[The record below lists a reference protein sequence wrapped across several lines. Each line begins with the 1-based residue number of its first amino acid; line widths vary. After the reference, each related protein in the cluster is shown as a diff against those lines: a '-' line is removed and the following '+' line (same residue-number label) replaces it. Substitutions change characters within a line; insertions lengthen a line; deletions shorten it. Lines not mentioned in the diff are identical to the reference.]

1 MVGRTDA
8 KKAIL
13 DATIQLI
20 QESAGNTEAL
30 TIRAIAERGNVGV
43 GLINYHFQTKENL
56 IEMSVQKI
64 IGEVISKFRPD
75 TKENLSHLE
84 QLKSVVKSVADFL
97 AMQSSVS
104 QISILGD
111 YKTPKASDNTMQTVK
126 GFSLSLQDTRP
137 EKESTLQL
145 FMLTSVLQAVFLRR
159 DLSKELFG
167 YDYNDKTQRDK
178 LIDAVMD
185 HMKWEAEDTHE

>member
-126 GFSLSLQDTRP
+126 GFGLSLQDTRP

-185 HMKWEAEDTHE
+185 HMRWEAEDTHE

>member
-1 MVGRTDA
+1 MVGRLDA

-13 DATIQLI
+13 DTTIQLI
-20 QESAGNTEAL
+20 QESDGNTEAL
-30 TIRAIAERGNVGV
+30 TIRAIAERANVGV

-75 TKENLSHLE
+75 TNGNLSHLE
-84 QLKSVVKSVADFL
+84 QLKRVVKSVADFL
-97 AMQSSVS
+97 AMHSSVS

-126 GFSLSLQDTRP
+126 GFGLSLQDTRP

-145 FMLTSVLQAVFLRR
+145 FMLTSILQAVFLRR
-159 DLSKELFG
+159 DLSEELFG

-178 LIDAVMD
+178 LIDTIMD
-185 HMKWEAEDTHE
+185 HMRWEATDTHE

>member
-126 GFSLSLQDTRP
+126 GFGLSLQDTRP